1 LLLATKKIG
10 LPEIRQSLMSWLGH
24 ARQANTRLLRRELLP
39 RDWRCFITRQF
50 PAIQA
55 FDKARAGI
63 AASESFFRWLWQL

>member
-39 RDWRCFITRQF
+39 RLAVFYH
-50 PAIQA
+50 PAV
-55 FDKARAGI
+55 
-63 AASESFFRWLWQL
+63 SCYSSV